1 MSVQVFN
8 QKYQRIRELVARANG
23 LSDDYTRQSRMDFA
37 LTPEVE
43 ALLNRDASLQSGFLS
58 MCNVE
63 PRKQLKGN
71 SLRIGAQRMNTRT
84 NDTQNGDQR
93 RPGTPNAWSE
103 NEYELVS
110 AHSDFKIHDRDRD
123 TWSQFPN
130 FAEMYRQAYM
140 DGINDDRLIVGFHG
154 TEHVVTSDITTKP
167 LMQDVN
173 VGWFQLLK
181 DRNPANFIT
190 EGGTIDEIRIGTGTS
205 DDYANLDECISD
217 LRSSIPVHRRK
228 NLIAVVGSGIIAGAQ
243 GKLYNAQGLVPTEK
257 ERIMNQQVIGMY
269 GGLVTI
275 EADFF
280 PDNAILVT
288 ALKMPGFNTAMRS
301 NLSIFYQEGSWR
313 RVLEYK
319 PEIESLVDWNARMEG
334 YHIEDLEAIKIM
346 QPATFTIGT
355 TVIAPTEAD
364 FVAAYS

>member
-1 MSVQVFN
+1 MSIQLFN
-8 QKYQRIRELVARANG
+8 QKYSVLRQMVAASNG
-23 LSDDYTRQSRMDFA
+23 LPDDFSRQSRMDFA
-37 LTPEVE
+37 LTPDVE
-43 ALLNRDASLQSGFLS
+43 ALLNHDATLQSGFLN

-71 SLRIGAQRMNTRT
+71 SLRIGPQRLNTRT
-84 NDTQNGDQR
+84 NDTQNGDPR
-93 RPGTPNAWSE
+93 RPGTPTAWAE

-130 FAEMYRQAYM
+130 FAEMYRQSYM

-154 TEHVVTSDITTKP
+154 TSHVVTSDITTNP
-167 LMQDVN
+167 MMQDVN
-173 VGWFQLLK
+173 VGWFELLK
-181 DRNPANFIT
+181 TRNPANFIT
-190 EGGTIDEIRIGTGTS
+190 EGGTATEIRIATGTN

-228 NLIAVVGSGIIAGAQ
+228 NLIAVVGSSIIAAAQ
-243 GKLYNAQGLVPTEK
+243 GKLYKSQGLVPTEK

-269 GGLVTI
+269 GGLITV

-280 PDNAILVT
+280 PDNAIMVT
-288 ALKMPGFNTAMRS
+288 ALKMPGYNTATRS

-319 PEIESLVDWNARMEG
+319 AEIESLVDWNARMEG
-334 YHIEDLEAIKIM
+334 YHIEDLEAIKVM
-346 QPATFTIGT
+346 QAATFTMGT
-355 TVIAPTEAD
+355 TVIAPDEAD